1 MIIYANSRKS
11 GKTTEAIK
19 LAASTHSVL
28 VVANR
33 EMAHFVE
40 RQAEK
45 MNYPVQAVSAEDFF
59 NPRNRYGR
67 EKVSV
72 VIDELDIVLRNLFKC
87 EVIMATTTG
96 CKLTINENEQ
106 PDSKTGNPT
115 DDIREDW
122 YDYDTRM

>member
-33 EMAHFVE
+33 EMARLVE
-40 RQAEK
+40 RQSRE
-45 MNYPVQAVSAEDFF
+45 MNYPVRVISAEDFF
-59 NPRNRYGR
+59 NPKNRDGR
-67 EKVSV
+67 EKESV
-72 VIDELDIVLRNLFKC
+72 VIDELDIVLRKLFRC

-96 CKLTINENEQ
+96 CISEIKIK
-106 PDSKTGNPT
+106 D
-115 DDIREDW
+115 
-122 YDYDTRM
+122 